1 MFLTICRIRHIIIL
15 NYKRKMTKYDIE
27 FYSKENGEEPAREFI
42 LELDEK
48 MQAKM
53 LKIIDLLEVNG
64 PQMRLPY
71 SESLEDGIFEIRA
84 KQSSNI
90 TRVLYFFAVGR
101 KIILTNGFVKKTRKT
116 PKREIKLAK
125 KYRADYERRLCDE

>member
-1 MFLTICRIRHIIIL
+1 
-15 NYKRKMTKYDIE
+15 MTKYDIE

-42 LELDEK
+42 IELDEK

-53 LKIIDLLEVNG
+53 LKIIDLLELNG

-90 TRVLYFFAVGR
+90 TRVLYFFTVGR
-101 KIILTNGFVKKTRKT
+101 KIILTNGFVKKTTKT
-116 PKREIKLAK
+116 PRREIELAK